1 MATEEEG
8 LGGLARR
15 WLRAKKTELLAGTR
29 ASQQAASTEAGN
41 AWRNLGD
48 RAASD
53 AMYAAFPGLRRMK
66 DRQDAAKAQQVADAR
81 AEVLALPRFPV
92 EVGVSGDVSG
102 SASGAMPVRVEVC
115 DGDPEEN
122 EPPSLTLSVE
132 TTEDG
137 EGALP
142 LAGQPLLGLRLV
154 IAPFTGPGT
163 YDLAAAGEDA
173 DPLDYV
179 LELGNRDEP
188 FYWSPDIGPGSVTVG
203 DGTFEVHMTMSG
215 ATGEIQLTAR
225 LTAS

>member
-29 ASQQAASTEAGN
+29 ASQQAASTEEGN
-41 AWRNLGD
+41 AWRDLSN

-53 AMYAAFPGLRRMK
+53 AMYAAFPGLRRMRDK
-66 DRQDAAKAQQVADAR
+66 QDAAKAQQAADAR
-81 AEVLALPRFPV
+81 EEVLALPRFRV
-92 EVGVSGDVSG
+92 EVGVTGDVSG
-102 SASGAMPVRVEVC
+102 SASGDMPVRVEVS

-142 LAGQPLLGLRLV
+142 LGGQPLLGLRLV
-154 IAPFTGPGT
+154 VRPFTGPGS
-163 YDLAAAGEDA
+163 YDLSAAGDDA

-179 LELGNRDEP
+179 FELGNRDEP
-188 FYWSPDIGPGSVTVG
+188 FYWSPDIGAGSVTVG
-203 DGTFEVHMTMSG
+203 DGTFDVRMTMSG
-215 ATGEIQLTAR
+215 ASGEIQLTAR
-225 LTAS
+225 LTAQ